1 MSHRK
6 IRKSA
11 LCVTMSL
18 VLALCG
24 CSAAAP
30 AADQADTDQASTSQ
44 KAADQASTD
53 QEMTAGE
60 TPAQETVQ
68 EDVFDFEEG
77 DQNTPAADGE
87 MPSKFD
93 LRDVQV
99 KGSGIVPPVRFQ
111 NPFGTCWSFGAI
123 AAAEMSILGS
133 GLAQDDGYTAET
145 FDLSEKHLAYFA
157 YSALDDPED
166 PQNGEGMKWSAPAP
180 GSEKMQGGETSYA
193 TWLFASGIGPNLEDR
208 SGLDAGDEEILV
220 YKGRNSETE
229 SRLVTWYDENG
240 EKHSGWRRLCYSKDD
255 DWSIPEKYRFYQS
268 YRLKDSYILP
278 CPVQQKQKP
287 GEEASGEEAD
297 SEITYNPMGTAAI
310 KQQLLANRA
319 VSIGL
324 NAESSR
330 PDQTTKKWKY
340 LSPNW
345 AQYTYEGVYNNP
357 HAVCIVGWDDDYPK
371 ENFIEGHQPPENGAW
386 LVRNSWGS
394 DYNEFP
400 TNGYRHWGIEQEENK
415 HNGYYWVSYYDH
427 TLEDPEAF
435 VFDKSNVDSSY
446 YVQQYDYVPAKNIKE
461 IESASEMKTA
471 NVFVAD
477 RNAKLTEISVV
488 TTTPNS
494 EVSYEIF
501 LLRSKYG
508 NPSDGVKIQSGE
520 GYTFEYGGY
529 HRFALKEPVNLFRK
543 QAYSVVISQKTP
555 SGKSVFSIVCGET
568 SSDTKEI
575 RDELSVEAPEGNTE
589 AAAEEEAPEGIT
601 EVAAPEVASEGTS
614 EEASDEEN
622 PEETE
627 VEAPEEEVRS
637 SWESFIVNR
646 RESYILVDGKW
657 IDLTA
662 KEAYD
667 FILGSGKKYV
677 GDLDTYDN
685 LPIKAYLEDAEQ
697 AAYPDPAADITVGS
711 MPGSGSK
718 QVIFKLQG
726 RVEEWDTNP
735 EFTWTSSDTGI
746 FTVET
751 VDPEEGVMQ
760 ITGISPGTAYLMI
773 SSEELGTRV
782 VGVKVE

>member
-1 MSHRK
+1 MEIPQSELGAVYLRGG
-6 IRKSA
+6 IQQSA
-11 LCVTMSL
+11 
-18 VLALCG
+18 
-24 CSAAAP
+24 
-30 AADQADTDQASTSQ
+30 
-44 KAADQASTD
+44 
-53 QEMTAGE
+53 
-60 TPAQETVQ
+60 
-68 EDVFDFEEG
+68 
-77 DQNTPAADGE
+77 
-87 MPSKFD
+87 
-93 LRDVQV
+93 
-99 KGSGIVPPVRFQ
+99 
-111 NPFGTCWSFGAI
+111 
-123 AAAEMSILGS
+123 
-133 GLAQDDGYTAET
+133 
-145 FDLSEKHLAYFA
+145 
-157 YSALDDPED
+157 
-166 PQNGEGMKWSAPAP
+166 
-180 GSEKMQGGETSYA
+180 
-193 TWLFASGIGPNLEDR
+193 
-208 SGLDAGDEEILV
+208 
-220 YKGRNSETE
+220 
-229 SRLVTWYDENG
+229 
-240 EKHSGWRRLCYSKDD
+240 RRLYC
-255 DWSIPEKYRFYQS
+255 
-268 YRLKDSYILP
+268 
-278 CPVQQKQKP
+278 
-287 GEEASGEEAD
+287 
-297 SEITYNPMGTAAI
+297 
-310 KQQLLANRA
+310 
-319 VSIGL
+319 
-324 NAESSR
+324 
-330 PDQTTKKWKY
+330 
-340 LSPNW
+340 
-345 AQYTYEGVYNNP
+345 
-357 HAVCIVGWDDDYPK
+357 
-371 ENFIEGHQPPENGAW
+371 GHGAW

-622 PEETE
+622 PEESE
-627 VEAPEEEVRS
+627 EEAPEEEVRS
-637 SWESFIVNR
+637 SWENFIVNH
-646 RESYILVDGKW
+646 RESYILKDGKW

-697 AAYPDPAADITVGS
+697 AAYPDPAADITVGCV
-711 MPGSGSK
+711 PGSDSR
-718 QVIFKLQG
+718 QVIFKLKG
-726 RVEEWDTNP
+726 RVEEWDINP

-751 VDPEEGVMQ
+751 IDSEEGVMQ
-760 ITGISPGTAYLMI
+760 ITGISPGTAYLTI
-773 SSEELGTRV
+773 ASEELGTRV

>member
-1 MSHRK
+1 M
-6 IRKSA
+6 
-11 LCVTMSL
+11 
-18 VLALCG
+18 
-24 CSAAAP
+24 
-30 AADQADTDQASTSQ
+30 
-44 KAADQASTD
+44 
-53 QEMTAGE
+53 
-60 TPAQETVQ
+60 
-68 EDVFDFEEG
+68 
-77 DQNTPAADGE
+77 
-87 MPSKFD
+87 
-93 LRDVQV
+93 
-99 KGSGIVPPVRFQ
+99 
-111 NPFGTCWSFGAI
+111 
-123 AAAEMSILGS
+123 
-133 GLAQDDGYTAET
+133 
-145 FDLSEKHLAYFA
+145 
-157 YSALDDPED
+157 
-166 PQNGEGMKWSAPAP
+166 
-180 GSEKMQGGETSYA
+180 
-193 TWLFASGIGPNLEDR
+193 
-208 SGLDAGDEEILV
+208 
-220 YKGRNSETE
+220 
-229 SRLVTWYDENG
+229 
-240 EKHSGWRRLCYSKDD
+240 
-255 DWSIPEKYRFYQS
+255 
-268 YRLKDSYILP
+268 
-278 CPVQQKQKP
+278 
-287 GEEASGEEAD
+287 
-297 SEITYNPMGTAAI
+297 
-310 KQQLLANRA
+310 
-319 VSIGL
+319 
-324 NAESSR
+324 
-330 PDQTTKKWKY
+330 
-340 LSPNW
+340 
-345 AQYTYEGVYNNP
+345 
-357 HAVCIVGWDDDYPK
+357 
-371 ENFIEGHQPPENGAW
+371 
-386 LVRNSWGS
+386 
-394 DYNEFP
+394 
-400 TNGYRHWGIEQEENK
+400 
-415 HNGYYWVSYYDH
+415 
-427 TLEDPEAF
+427 
-435 VFDKSNVDSSY
+435 
-446 YVQQYDYVPAKNIKE
+446 QQYDYVPAKNIKE

-575 RDELSVEAPEGNTE
+575 RDELPVEAPEGNTE

-601 EVAAPEVASEGTS
+601 EVAAPEAASEGTS
-614 EEASDEEN
+614 EKN

-646 RESYILVDGKW
+646 RESYILADGKW

-685 LPIKAYLEDAEQ
+685 LPIKAYLEDTEQ